1 MKRSIGLFYNYQE
14 NNMSHRRIV
23 INITRISYVGS
34 SKDFLYG
41 AVLMRKILS
50 NDWRKKYEKNE

>member
-34 SKDFLYG
+34 SKDF
-41 AVLMRKILS
+41 VI
-50 NDWRKKYEKNE
+50 